1 MRARVWIAP
10 SSPRLR
16 SSSAPA
22 GVSATRY
29 SSDLISLAT
38 PIFMPRAS
46 LQVAVAGQKQ
56 QPDDRFRVLTG
67 LDQPGDVG
75 LRHPDDLQLL
85 VLGGARLA
93 GFEGRRQEQMDALV
107 GEAGRGE
114 ERRELPP
121 LTTVQ
126 AGLFGQLATRSLE
139 RRLISVD
146 ESGRQFEQVC

>member
-1 MRARVWIAP
+1 MPASCSTAT
-10 SSPRLR
+10 SCPRLR

-46 LQVAVAGQKQ
+46 LQVAVARQKQ
-56 QPDDRFRVLTG
+56 QSDDGLRVFTD

-107 GEAGRGE
+107 GEAGRGV
-114 ERRELPP
+114 ER
-121 LTTVQ
+121 
-126 AGLFGQLATRSLE
+126 
-139 RRLISVD
+139 
-146 ESGRQFEQVC
+146 